1 MGGRSLANSH
11 TPYKHALT
19 QTHKHVALLSSVIKD
34 LARGSET
41 HTHTHTRCVVSRV
54 VKSHCSKQSVVF
66 DQHYERTAQAS
77 GRPAKAAI
85 CAHQD

>member
-34 LARGSET
+34 LARGIET
-41 HTHTHTRCVVSRV
+41 HTHTHTVCR
-54 VKSHCSKQSVVF
+54 
-66 DQHYERTAQAS
+66 
-77 GRPAKAAI
+77 
-85 CAHQD
+85 